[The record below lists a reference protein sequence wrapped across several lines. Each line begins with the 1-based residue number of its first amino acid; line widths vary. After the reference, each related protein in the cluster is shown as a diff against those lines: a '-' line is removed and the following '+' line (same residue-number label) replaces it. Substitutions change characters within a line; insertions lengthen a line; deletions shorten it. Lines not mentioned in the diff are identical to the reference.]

1 MNRDVKY
8 VGIDAHSTSC
18 VFVVLSSTGKV
29 ERRTTVPTE
38 VEAVRREMFRIGPD
52 CEIVFEEGE
61 MSSWLYGVTRGLAR
75 RVVVCNPREHR
86 SGRKSNKTDKIDA
99 EQLARWLSR
108 GQLQKLVYKE
118 WHGTEALFHL
128 VRSHST
134 LMSDRTR
141 AKNRLKAVLRSQ
153 GMPARGTTVF
163 ASTPKAR
170 TQHEAV
176 AAGLASR
183 ITILKCEIDMYTA
196 LLEEAEK
203 EMTLEAR
210 HHPASKIL
218 QSIPGIGEIRSA
230 QLIAAIRWPG
240 RFRRNRQL
248 WTYGGLAVVRRGSSE
263 TDFVDG
269 VARRRPKAL
278 QTRGLNRNFNRSM
291 KNALKGAAVTASRSG
306 DLVPYYEA
314 LIARGLKP
322 ELALVTLARKIATLT
337 LTLWKKG
344 EKFDVTKLTSTSV

>member
-18 VFVVLSSTGKV
+18 VFVVLSATGKV

-38 VEAVRREMFRIGPD
+38 VEAVRREMIRIGPD
-52 CEIVFEEGE
+52 SEIVFEEGE

-86 SGRKSNKTDKIDA
+86 S
-99 EQLARWLSR
+99 
-108 GQLQKLVYKE
+108 VYKE

-163 ASTPKAR
+163 ASMPKAR

-218 QSIPGIGEIRSA
+218 QSIPGIGEIRSD
-230 QLIAAIRWPG
+230 
-240 RFRRNRQL
+240 
-248 WTYGGLAVVRRGSSE
+248 GLRRRGGAQTSE
-263 TDFVDG
+263 G
-269 VARRRPKAL
+269 VA
-278 QTRGLNRNFNRSM
+278 
-291 KNALKGAAVTASRSG
+291 
-306 DLVPYYEA
+306 D
-314 LIARGLKP
+314 ARTQP
-322 ELALVTLARKIATLT
+322 ELQPDDEERA
-337 LTLWKKG
+337 
-344 EKFDVTKLTSTSV
+344 